1 MEGNNA
7 SGRQGGPLNP
17 RALSV
22 DDLARVLASS
32 GPDPVTVEMIQD
44 DVVDGVP
51 TNPDGTIDLV
61 QFAAWLLQ
69 EISRGG
75 D

>member
-1 MEGNNA
+1 MDVTNA

-22 DDLARVLASS
+22 EDLARVLTSS

-44 DVVDGVP
+44 DVADGAP
-51 TNPDGTIDLV
+51 TNPDGTIDLI

>member
-1 MEGNNA
+1 MDASNA

-22 DDLARVLASS
+22 EDLARVLTSL

-44 DVVDGVP
+44 DVADSAP
-51 TNPDGTIDLV
+51 TNPDGTINLV
-61 QFAAWLLQ
+61 QFAAWLLK
-69 EISRGG
+69 EISRG
-75 D
+75 DD

>member
-1 MEGNNA
+1 MDASNA

-22 DDLARVLASS
+22 EDLARVLTSS

-44 DVVDGVP
+44 DVADGAP

>member
-1 MEGNNA
+1 MEGTNA

-22 DDLARVLASS
+22 DDLARVLTSS

-44 DVVDGVP
+44 DVTDGAP
-51 TNPDGTIDLV
+51 TNSDGTIDLV

-69 EISRGG
+69 EIPRGG